1 MFYVRRGRT
10 GRPSAVALALA
21 TALASP
27 ALAEPKVAAD
37 AVPPGVTAAV
47 HAAQPGL
54 KVVQA
59 ELKER
64 EGRRYYDVEGVL
76 PDGSGLELDLL
87 QTGETWTV
95 VEIQRDI
102 SWSDAPATVR
112 AAAGAVEPARV
123 IESRQT
129 DGSVVYELFA
139 AGKPQTPSLEVMLKD
154 GEARVLQET
163 WPH

>member
-1 MFYVRRGRT
+1 MT
-10 GRPSAVALALA
+10 ASLSTAATLAALAVALIV
-21 TALASP
+21 SP
-27 ALAEPKVAAD
+27 ALAEPKVEVD
-37 AVPPGVTAAV
+37 AIPPGVTAAV
-47 HAAQPGL
+47 RSAQPDL
-54 KVVQA
+54 RVVQA

-76 PDGSGLELDLL
+76 PDGSELELDLL

-95 VEIQRDI
+95 VEVQRDI
-102 SWSDAPATVR
+102 AWAEAPASVR
-112 AAAGAVEPARV
+112 QAAGQVEPVRV

-129 DGSVVYELFA
+129 DGAIVYELFA

-154 GEARVLQET
+154 GRAKVLQET

>member
-1 MFYVRRGRT
+1 MT
-10 GRPSAVALALA
+10 APLPAAAAIAALAVAVF
-21 TALASP
+21 ASP
-27 ALAEPKVAAD
+27 ALAEPKVDAA
-37 AVPPGVTAAV
+37 AIPPGVAAAV
-47 HAAQPGL
+47 RSAQPDL
-54 KVVQA
+54 RVVQA

-76 PDGSGLELDLL
+76 PDGSELELDLL

-102 SWSDAPATVR
+102 AWADAPGNVR
-112 AAAGAVEPARV
+112 TAAGPVEPVRV

-129 DGSVVYELFA
+129 DGSIVYELFA